1 MFKLK
6 LIKPGH
12 DEVNPLIINT
22 AKKVTCYMI
31 SGNDRLFNQ
40 ANCKGLEEIDWSK
53 VGSYKIDTSTNPIYF
68 NSDQW
73 VVSDVF

>member
-1 MFKLK
+1 
-6 LIKPGH
+6 
-12 DEVNPLIINT
+12 
-22 AKKVTCYMI
+22 MI